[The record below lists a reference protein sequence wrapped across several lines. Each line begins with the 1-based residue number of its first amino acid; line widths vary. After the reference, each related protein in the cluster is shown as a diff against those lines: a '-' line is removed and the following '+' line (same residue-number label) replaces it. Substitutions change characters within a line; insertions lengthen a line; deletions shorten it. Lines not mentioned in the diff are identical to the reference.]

1 VKPPSTLPPL
11 IPWDKAAHFLA
22 FYVLTVLAAAAFPRR
37 TLLLLAVALSAYGA
51 LIELIQ
57 AHPAIGRDSDIWDWV
72 ADTAAIAAAL
82 LPLLISR
89 WRDRIGM
96 NQQGAALL
104 SGEGPHVAAS
114 AAPKS
119 LGGSAPGTLR

>member
-1 VKPPSTLPPL
+1 MVRSRTAARIAQLAFWIAALVVLVLAVKPPSTLPPL

-96 NQQGAALL
+96 NQ
-104 SGEGPHVAAS
+104 
-114 AAPKS
+114 
-119 LGGSAPGTLR
+119 